1 MGLTEREI
9 EEFERS
15 GFLLLRGAIPPD
27 VVAACRADIAT
38 ALREEGVDLDDR
50 TTWSRPVVRIPTPM
64 TEAFR
69 AAGGQPIFA
78 SVADDL
84 LGAGAWHRHPALAG
98 TVPVRFPHPDDPGDA
113 GWHVDGSYE
122 GADGTYW
129 LNVASRDRG
138 LLLLVLFDEVSA
150 EDAPTEL
157 KVGSHL
163 DVPQALQRYRA
174 QGASVSGWSRS
185 CRPPPTS
192 ARPRSPPARPA
203 TCSSA
208 TRSWCTAPRGPIAA
222 SGPGRWHNRAWPR
235 SSRSASTASTRA
247 PWNERSSPVSR
258 GDVGAEGR
266 SAQPAAASRSRYA
279 RSMHRTSSAGSSTA
293 AGSDT
298 RPMLSAPR

>member
-174 QGASVSGWSRS
+174 QGASVFRLVPELPATTYE
-185 CRPPPTS
+185 RPS
-192 ARPRSPPARPA
+192 AFATGAPGDVFVCHPFLVHRATWPHRGERPRAM
-203 TCSSA
+203 
-208 TRSWCTAPRGPIAA
+208 
-222 SGPGRWHNRAWPR
+222 
-235 SSRSASTASTRA
+235 
-247 PWNERSSPVSR
+247 
-258 GDVGAEGR
+258 
-266 SAQPAAASRSRYA
+266 AQPGVATIEPFRLDGVDPCPVERAIL
-279 RSMHRTSSAGSSTA
+279 AGLQ
-293 AGSDT
+293 G
-298 RPMLSAPR
+298 